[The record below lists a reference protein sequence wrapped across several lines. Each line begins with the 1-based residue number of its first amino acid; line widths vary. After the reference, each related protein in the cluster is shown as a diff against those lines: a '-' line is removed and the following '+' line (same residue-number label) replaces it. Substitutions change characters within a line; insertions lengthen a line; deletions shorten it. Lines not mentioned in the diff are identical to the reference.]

1 MSYQITVSHG
11 NGPRHLEL
19 FDNYLL
25 GIGAH
30 APIRYPHWHPLRPL
44 NTKFS
49 DRYGRVQYLSL
60 NFTAVLLAD
69 AALAA
74 LAVAPDYVPGGYWLI
89 VYVSAFEG
97 LIGGRGHLVD
107 SMTPSDDL
115 SPPPPGSSAA
125 FAATHAYL
133 ADCSDSASRSTF
145 ISQPTGRD

>member
-115 SPPPPGSSAA
+115 SPPPRILRGLCGHPRI
-125 FAATHAYL
+125 
-133 ADCSDSASRSTF
+133 SRRLQRFGLEVHIYIPAHWT
-145 ISQPTGRD
+145 

>member
-1 MSYQITVSHG
+1 M
-11 NGPRHLEL
+11 

-30 APIRYPHWHPLRPL
+30 APTRYPHWHPLRPL

-49 DRYGRVQYLSL
+49 DRYGRVQFLGF

-107 SMTPSDDL
+107 STTPSDDL
-115 SPPPPGSSAA
+115 SSPRILCGLCGHPRI
-125 FAATHAYL
+125 
-133 ADCSDSASRSTF
+133 SRRLQRFGLKVHIYIPAHWT
-145 ISQPTGRD
+145 